1 MGWTTVAFSD
11 KAIGTNHVL
20 PTAGA
25 GRYTGGLSVASFL
38 KTVTWQRIDTDEGI
52 RMIAPH
58 VVTISQADLMPAHEA
73 TAAKRL
79 KRLERPTRG

>member
-1 MGWTTVAFSD
+1 MRG
-11 KAIGTNHVL
+11 
-20 PTAGA
+20 AGSGVEEVGG

-38 KTVTWQRIDTDEGI
+38 KTVTWQRIDTDEGV
-52 RMIAPH
+52 RTVAPH

-79 KRLERPTRG
+79 ERLPRD